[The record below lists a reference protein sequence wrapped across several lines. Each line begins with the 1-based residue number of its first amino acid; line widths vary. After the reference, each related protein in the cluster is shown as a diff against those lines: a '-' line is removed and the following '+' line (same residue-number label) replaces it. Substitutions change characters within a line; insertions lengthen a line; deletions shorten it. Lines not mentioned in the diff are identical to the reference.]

1 MYIGSIQRFGQK
13 DGCATIFLQ
22 RVAQKTSSL
31 VCTQGAIVVVHDLK
45 GQLAATEFTS
55 FGFDPRFQKILAG
68 PEPTTSYK

>member
-1 MYIGSIQRFGQK
+1 
-13 DGCATIFLQ
+13 LQ
-22 RVAQKTSSL
+22 RVAHKTGSL